1 MIGQCIGATI
11 FPSYSEAFGRKQLY
25 IISTSSYCICC
36 IIVGVVPDIAGVAV
50 GRFFSG
56 FMSAIPTII
65 VAGSIEDMFNSKD
78 RVWLIYIWALVAN
91 MGLTLGPI
99 MSTYI
104 TVQLG
109 WYEHHLPPNGG
120 NYTDGSI

>member
-1 MIGQCIGATI
+1 M
-11 FPSYSEAFGRKQLY
+11 
-25 IISTSSYCICC
+25 
-36 IIVGVVPDIAGVAV
+36 GVVPHVAGVAV

-78 RVWLIYIWALVAN
+78 RVWLIYVWALVSN
-91 MGLTLGPI
+91 MGLTLGPV

-109 WYEHHLPPNGG
+109 WYVKHHFPFHGG
-120 NYTDGSI
+120 NYTD